1 MNRMRVMVI
10 AGDPSGDAL
19 AADLVRAL
27 AKRCAPLPCTFFG
40 AGGMKMREAGVE
52 SAFDLTTDSV
62 IGISDVF
69 NKLPRLRKRFQQL
82 VDAAADQKPDLII
95 LVDFD
100 GFNRRF
106 AAAIRS
112 RQSGTNWNPRI
123 VRYVSPQVWASRASR
138 ARSLARNVDL
148 LLCLF
153 PFEKDW
159 YAKRFPEFNVEFVG
173 PPMFDRYSNHKFEP
187 EKYPPPAP
195 SNADPNLPLVV
206 LLPGSRRA
214 EVRRHL
220 PVMLDALRRVEKEIP
235 VRYRIV
241 LPESL
246 NTQTVALPK
255 DVTIQRG
262 GLAEALREA
271 TIAISKTGTVMME
284 LAYFNVPTV
293 AIYKTS
299 WITFMIARSIIK
311 VQYLAMPNLLANEVI
326 FPELIQQNATAK
338 QIATEALDLLHH
350 KERRAEMKRKLQN
363 VLAKLG
369 GPGAT
374 ERAASAILRLMN
386 VR

>member
-1 MNRMRVMVI
+1 MRVMVI

-27 AKRCAPLPCTFFG
+27 SKKCAPLPCAFFG
-40 AGGMKMREAGVE
+40 AGGSKMREAGVDL
-52 SAFDLTTDSV
+52 AFDLTTDSV

-69 NKLPRLRKRFQQL
+69 NKLPRLRKRFRQL
-82 VDAAADQKPDLII
+82 VDAAAKQQPDLIV

-106 AAAIRS
+106 AAAIRA
-112 RQSGTNWNPRI
+112 RQGGTNWNPRI
-123 VRYVSPQVWASRASR
+123 VRYVSPQVWASRAGR
-138 ARSLARNVDL
+138 ARSLAQNVNL

-159 YAKRFPEFNVEFVG
+159 YAQRFPEFNVEFVG
-173 PPMFDRYSNHKFEP
+173 PPMFDRYSNYKFEP

-195 SNADPNLPLVV
+195 SNAGSNLPLIV

-220 PVMLDALRRVEKEIP
+220 PVMLDALRRIQKEIP

-246 NTQTVALPK
+246 NTQTVALPNN
-255 DVTIQRG
+255 VTIQRG

-271 TIAISKTGTVMME
+271 TIAISKTGTVTME
-284 LAYFNVPTV
+284 LAYFNVPSV

-299 WITFMIARSIIK
+299 WLTALIARTIIK
-311 VQYLAMPNLLANEVI
+311 VKYLAMPNLLANEVI
-326 FPELIQQNATAK
+326 FPELLQHEATAK
-338 QIATEALDLLHH
+338 RIAIEALDLLRN
-350 KERRAEMKRKLQN
+350 EQRRTQMKHKLQN
-363 VLAKLG
+363 VMTELG

-374 ERAASAILRLMN
+374 ERAATAILQLMN
-386 VR
+386 GN